1 MTKDEIEEEIKK
13 IEEEIDRLKKQ
24 KTQMEATE
32 VQIKGN
38 IEEINIKKAVVVETP
53 DGNQRG
59 MIALWEDGHVTVC
72 IGDEKGHGEC
82 YTTSKEEGDKIYY
95 VAQAW
100 VTGLGYKVKPIH
112 TKKVEG
118 HFPKEKD

>member
-59 MIALWEDGHVTVC
+59 MIALWEDSRVTVC
-72 IGDEKGHGEC
+72 LGDEKGHGEC

-95 VAQAW
+95 VAMAW
-100 VTGLGYKVKPIH
+100 AVAMGARIKPI
-112 TKKVEG
+112 KVE
-118 HFPKEKD
+118 EKT